1 MHVDASKRCELNLVR
16 LSNIK
21 NYEKICLTNFD
32 LFNFM
37 HFYTRTRRP
46 LSDGTLQRMMLA
58 FFLLEC
64 NSPARKAVRFGCN
77 LMFDFQVNKLLM

>member
-58 FFLLEC
+58 FFYSNVIRQPERQLGLD
-64 NSPARKAVRFGCN
+64 VT
-77 LMFDFQVNKLLM
+77 